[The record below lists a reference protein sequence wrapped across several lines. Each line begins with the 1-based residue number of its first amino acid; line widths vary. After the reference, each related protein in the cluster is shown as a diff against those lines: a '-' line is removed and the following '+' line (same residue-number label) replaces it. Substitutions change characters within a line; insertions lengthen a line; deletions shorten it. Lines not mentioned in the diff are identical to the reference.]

1 MQRWIG
7 VFGRYLLVFS
17 LAACAFSALAD
28 ALTDRAKRLLE
39 QKQPKQAYDLLLP
52 QEGARAGDPEFDYLL
67 GVAALDSGNL
77 ERAVFALERVLAVQP
92 DNHPARAEIARAYY
106 EMGERDAAR
115 KEFETVRRQP
125 IPEDAKATI
134 DRFLSG
140 IAASDVTQ
148 ITGFV
153 ELGVGY
159 DTNVNSATSN
169 SQIALPVLGG
179 IVATLNPNAQRRAD
193 SFGALSG
200 GLNVTHRLSPE
211 WAIVGGV
218 AGAGKFN
225 KEANDFDTL
234 TLDGNLGARW
244 SRNKEAIT
252 VGVQLQEFDL
262 DYARFRE
269 TTGVIAQWQ
278 HLFDEFH
285 QATVFT
291 QYSELRYPTQSIRDA
306 NRSIIGAAYSQ
317 AFSGQYSPVLFG
329 TVYTGRE
336 DEIAADVPQLGH
348 VPVGVRLG
356 GQMRLAA
363 GLSAFGNTSYEYRR
377 YGGPDPLFLV
387 NRRDRQFDASG
398 GLSYILRPGTTLIG
412 QVAYT
417 DNHSNIDLNKFR
429 RTVSTVSVR
438 FNF

>member
-7 VFGRYLLVFS
+7 VFVRYAVVFS
-17 LAACAFSALAD
+17 LAGCAFSALAD

-92 DNHPARAEIARAYY
+92 NNHLARAEIARAYL

-125 IPEDAKATI
+125 IPEDAKVRI
-134 DRFLSG
+134 DRFLSA

-148 ITGFV
+148 VTGFV

-159 DTNVNSATSN
+159 DTNVNSATGS
-169 SQIALPVLGG
+169 SQMAIPFFGG
-179 IVATLNPNAQRRAD
+179 AIFELNPNAKRRSD

-200 GLNVTHRLSPE
+200 GLSVTHRLSPE
-211 WAIVGGV
+211 WAIVGG
-218 AGAGKFN
+218 AQGSGKFN
-225 KEANDFDTL
+225 RNANDFDTL
-234 TLDGNLGARW
+234 TLDGNLGVRY
-244 SRNKEAIT
+244 SVNKEAIT
-252 VGVQLQEFDL
+252 VGAQLQQFDL
-262 DYARFRE
+262 DYGRFRE
-269 TTGVIAQWQ
+269 TTGAIAQWQ

-291 QYSELRYPTQSIRDA
+291 QYSELRYPTQGIRDA
-306 NRSIIGAAYSQ
+306 NRTIIGAAYSQ

-329 TVYTGRE
+329 TVYGGRE
-336 DEIAADVPQLGH
+336 DEISENVPQLGH
-348 VPVGVRLG
+348 VPVGIRLG
-356 GQMRLAA
+356 GEPRLSS
-363 GLSAFGNTSYEYRR
+363 GLSAFANTSYEYRR
-377 YGGPDPLFLV
+377 YGGPDPLFSV
-387 NRRDRQFDASG
+387 TRRDRQLDASG

-417 DNHSNIDLNKFR
+417 DNHSNVELNRFR
-429 RTVSTVSVR
+429 RTLTTVSVR

>member
-1 MQRWIG
+1 MHRLIG
-7 VFGRYLLVFS
+7 VVARYAFVFS
-17 LAACAFSALAD
+17 LAACAFGALAD
-28 ALTDRAKRLLE
+28 ALTDQAKRLLA

-52 QEGARAGDPEFDYLL
+52 QEAARAGDPEFDYLL
-67 GVAALDSGNL
+67 GLAALDSGQL

-92 DNHPARAEIARAYY
+92 DNHLARAEIARAYL
-106 EMGERDAAR
+106 EMGERDTAR
-115 KEFETVRRQP
+115 REFETVRRQP

-134 DRFLSG
+134 DRFLSA

-148 ITGFV
+148 VTGYV

-159 DTNVNSATSN
+159 DTNVNSATSS

-179 IVATLNPNAQRRAD
+179 IVATLNPNATRRAD

-225 KEANDFDTL
+225 RKANDFDTQ
-234 TLDGNLGARW
+234 TFDANLGARW
-244 SRNKEAIT
+244 SMNKEAIT
-252 VGVQLQEFDL
+252 VGAQFQEFDL
-262 DYARFRE
+262 DYGRFRE
-269 TTGVIAQWQ
+269 TTGAVAQWQ

-291 QYSELRYPTQSIRDA
+291 QYSQLRYPTQSIRDA
-306 NRSIIGAAYSQ
+306 NRKIIGAAYSQ
-317 AFSGQYSPVLFG
+317 AFSGEYSPVVFG

-336 DEIAADVPQLGH
+336 DETAAGVPQLGH

-356 GQMRLAA
+356 GQLRLGS
-363 GLSAFGNTSYEYRR
+363 GLSAFGNTSYEHRR
-377 YGGPDPLFLV
+377 YGGPEPIFLV
-387 NRRDRQFDASG
+387 DRKDNQYDISG
-398 GLSYILRPGTTLIG
+398 GLSYVLRPGTTLIG
-412 QVAYT
+412 QLAHT
-417 DNHSNIDLNKFR
+417 DNHSNVELYRFR
-429 RTVSTVSVR
+429 RTVTTMSVR